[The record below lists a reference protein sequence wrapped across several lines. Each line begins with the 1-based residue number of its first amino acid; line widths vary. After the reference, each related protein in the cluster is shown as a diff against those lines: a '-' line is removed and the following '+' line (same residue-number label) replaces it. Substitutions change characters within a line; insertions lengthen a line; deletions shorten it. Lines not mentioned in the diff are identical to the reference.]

1 MDSDK
6 IFITKFDT
14 TAQYNAAKN
23 SLAKPHVS
31 LTKDDR
37 KLHYMKYDYSID
49 YLTFVALEDSTFQLS
64 TNSISYSLD
73 KGNTWTTLAANTAS
87 PTVAAGSKIMWK
99 GTLTPTS
106 SSGIG
111 TFSSSGRFDVEGNV
125 MSLLYGYDFKGQISL
140 SGKSYAFYK
149 LFDSNTNVVNAKNLS
164 LPATTLEQYCYGSM
178 FWYCTSLITAPELPA
193 TTMKQYCYNYMFK
206 GCSNLTTAPEL
217 PSTTLA
223 SYCYNG
229 MFDSCT
235 SLTTAPELPA
245 ITLASNCYRYMF
257 TSCSNLNYIK
267 AMFTSYPSAS
277 YTNSWVSG
285 VAASGTFVKNSAAQ
299 WDVSGVNGIPSGW
312 TVQTASN

>member
-6 IFITKFDT
+6 IFITEFDT
-14 TAQYNAAKN
+14 TAQYNAAKD

-31 LTKDDR
+31 LTKDDG
-37 KLHYMKYDYSID
+37 KLHYMKHLYSED
-49 YLTFVALEDSTFQLS
+49 YLTFVAKESGTFQLS

-140 SGKSYAFYK
+140 SGKSYAFYR

-164 LPATTLEQYCYGSM
+164 LPATTLEQYCYNSM
-178 FWYCTSLITAPELPA
+178 FWNCTSLITAPELPA
-193 TTMKQYCYNYMFK
+193 TTMEQYCYNYMFK